1 MKWFSL
7 ILVTMVAG
15 CVSDDFNNL
24 ADGFNPPTP
33 REAALLSVDQYNPD
47 NRRRGLTLLA
57 NSPFGGAPE
66 YLAMYRDYVNEDPDP
81 LVRAAAIKALAR
93 FGDSNDAMV
102 IMPWLNRGKTK
113 STQVRRAAAQALQRL
128 HNPQVVPS
136 LLRSLRDPDE
146 EIHVREAIAT
156 ALGQYP
162 ENQVFVGLIAALQAN
177 DLSINLSAAQSLH
190 ILTRQVFGTDWDV
203 WYEWGVLVVDMEQD
217 LFAAQSVYEYPTY
230 QHQAR
235 WWDKITFWEH
245 RIHERPDVPAGLKEA
260 TKRSTYDDETVDS
273 LK

>member
-81 LVRAAAIKALAR
+81 LVRAAAIKALD
-93 FGDSNDAMV
+93 FSGYSLV
-102 IMPWLNRGKTK
+102 LLVTTLFCVSK
-113 STQVRRAAAQALQRL
+113 S
-128 HNPQVVPS
+128 
-136 LLRSLRDPDE
+136 
-146 EIHVREAIAT
+146 
-156 ALGQYP
+156 
-162 ENQVFVGLIAALQAN
+162 
-177 DLSINLSAAQSLH
+177 
-190 ILTRQVFGTDWDV
+190 IL
-203 WYEWGVLVVDMEQD
+203 
-217 LFAAQSVYEYPTY
+217 
-230 QHQAR
+230 
-235 WWDKITFWEH
+235 
-245 RIHERPDVPAGLKEA
+245 
-260 TKRSTYDDETVDS
+260 
-273 LK
+273 